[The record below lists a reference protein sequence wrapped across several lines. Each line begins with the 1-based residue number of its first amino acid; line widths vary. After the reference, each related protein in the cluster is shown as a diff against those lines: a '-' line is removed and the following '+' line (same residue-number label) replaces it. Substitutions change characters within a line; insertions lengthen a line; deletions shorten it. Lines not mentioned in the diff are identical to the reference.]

1 MYQQDGQTIFSASD
15 LTGFLACHHL
25 TQLELARLRGE
36 VTKPHREDPL
46 LDIITELGLKHE
58 ERFLEGLKTD
68 GLNVVA
74 IGDIERDL
82 GSLISAAEE
91 TAAAM
96 RSGADVIY
104 QATFFDGTWRGH
116 ADFLR
121 KVQTASDLGEYSYEV
136 WDTKLARRA
145 KATAVLQIC
154 DYSRHVE
161 VLQGIQPE
169 FGHLW
174 LGDLSLQSFKL
185 SDYAAYY
192 RAVRSEFEA
201 TLVASPIETYP
212 DPVEHCK
219 ICAWLP
225 RCMQRRRDD
234 RHLTFVAGIRKDQIS
249 KLQADGVP
257 TIDALAES
265 LPERGAK
272 GISQPN
278 FAPLQ
283 DQAAL
288 QVERER
294 SGEHRYKILD
304 PPGPGLGLEALPSPS
319 DGDLFF
325 DIESDRYAIDE
336 EAQGEL
342 NLDGLEYLFGWVDA
356 IDGDF
361 HHEWAH
367 ASADEKDMFERF
379 VDLMIARLDSHP
391 DMHIYHYSPY
401 EPSAL
406 KRLMSRYGTRE
417 DEVDRLLR
425 AQVFVDLYRVVKQSL
440 RISEESYSIKRMEV
454 FYDFERKDDITE
466 AGSSMVEY
474 EHWRDTGD
482 DSILEAI
489 LIYNEADCRSLV
501 GLRDWLEERRSEL
514 EKTTGELPRPPIL
527 DGKQDLESA
536 EARTEVQDLIDAL
549 VAGVPAQ
556 PSDRADEQQTRWLL
570 AQLLEWHR
578 REEKSDWWAYYERQ
592 KQTVQELL
600 EDRDTIAGL
609 EFDEIDGGI
618 KQSYFFRYSFPDQET
633 KLDRGASVIDVY
645 NGANA
650 GTVWNIDFEN
660 RKVWLKRGKRWAGE
674 HPTVIGPGAPPRTT
688 SQRNALKSVA
698 RELIDGG
705 SSYKAAMAL
714 LRREVPGVP
723 GVAAGESLRGDDEA
737 SVDAAKR
744 LVLTLQDSYLPIQG
758 PPGTGK
764 TYTGGF
770 MIVDL
775 MRAGKRVGIT
785 ATSHKVISNLVE
797 SVCEAAQAEGF
808 SFKGVQK
815 CDEDEGCRSPFI
827 ELVERNPHF
836 DDMATGGEYQLVAG
850 TSWAITR
857 AALDQ
862 TLDVLFIDEAGQF
875 SLANTIAVA
884 TAAHNLVLLGD
895 PQQLNQP
902 TKGIHPEGADA
913 SALGHVL
920 GDAQT
925 IAPERGL
932 FLERTFRMHPAV
944 THFVSDAFY
953 DGRLT
958 SEEGRDLQVVSNSRE
973 PGIHLDEITHFGN
986 RIFSWEEADAIA
998 ATAEKLIGQTWT
1010 TPNGETR
1017 ALAADDIIV
1026 VAPFNAQVARIRQKV
1041 PEGVPVGTVDKFQG
1055 QEGVVAIYSITASSP
1070 EDVPRNFEFLYSRNR
1085 LNVAV
1090 SRARS
1095 YAIVVC
1101 SPAMLLPMCKK
1112 PEHMRLA
1119 SALCLL
1125 AEHAASPAAS

>member
-1 MYQQDGQTIFSASD
+1 MYQQDGLTIFSASD

-36 VTKPHREDPL
+36 VTKPHREDAL
-46 LDIITELGLKHE
+46 LDIISELGLKHE
-58 ERFLEGLKTD
+58 ERFLAGLKREGLD
-68 GLNVVA
+68 VAA
-74 IGDIERDL
+74 IGNIERDL
-82 GSLISAAEE
+82 GSLVSAAEE
-91 TAAAM
+91 TTAAM

-121 KVQTASDLGEYSYEV
+121 KVQTASGLGEYSYEV

-154 DYSRHVE
+154 DYSRHLE
-161 VLQGIQPE
+161 VLQGTPPE
-169 FGHLW
+169 FGHLL

-185 SDYAAYY
+185 SDFAAYY
-192 RAVRSEFEA
+192 RAVRKEFEA
-201 TLVASPIETYP
+201 TMSASPLETYP

-225 RCMQRRRDD
+225 HCMQRRRDD

-265 LPERGAK
+265 SPERGVK

-278 FAPLQ
+278 FVRLQ

-294 SGEHRYKILD
+294 TGEHRYKLLD
-304 PPGPGLGLEALPSPS
+304 PPGPGLGLEALPSPNE
-319 DGDLFF
+319 GDLFF
-325 DIESDRYAIDE
+325 DIESDRYAIDDD
-336 EAQGEL
+336 AQGEL
-342 NLDGLEYLFGWVDA
+342 NLDGIEYLFGWVDA
-356 IDGDF
+356 LDGDF

-367 ASADEKDMFERF
+367 TPADEKAMFERF
-379 VDLMIARLDSHP
+379 VDLLITRLDSHP
-391 DMHIYHYSPY
+391 EMHVYHYSPY

-425 AQVFVDLYRVVKQSL
+425 AQVFADLYRVVKQSL
-440 RISEESYSIKRMEV
+440 RISEESYSIKKMEI
-454 FYDFERKDDITE
+454 FYDFERKDEITE
-466 AGSSMVEY
+466 ASSSMVEY

-482 DSILEAI
+482 NSILEAI
-489 LIYNEADCRSLV
+489 VIYNEADCRSLV
-501 GLRDWLEERRSEL
+501 GLRNWLEVRRSEL
-514 EKTTGELPRPPIL
+514 ENETGELPRPPVL

-536 EARTEVQDLIDAL
+536 EARTEVQDLVDAL
-549 VAGVPAQ
+549 VAGVPVH
-556 PSDRADEQQTRWLL
+556 PSDRADEEQARWLL

-592 KQTVQELL
+592 KQTTQDLL

-633 KLDRGASVIDVY
+633 KLDRGAAVIDIY
-645 NGANA
+645 TEANA
-650 GTVWNIDFEN
+650 GTVSDIDFES
-660 RKVWLKRGKRWAGE
+660 RKVWLKRGKQWSGE
-674 HPTVIGPGAPPRTT
+674 HPIVIGPGAPPRTT
-688 SQRNALKSVA
+688 GQRNALKRLA
-698 RELIDGG
+698 RDVIDGG
-705 SSYKAAMAL
+705 ASYEAAKAL
-714 LRREVPGVP
+714 LRRRMPSASGLAE
-723 GVAAGESLRGDDEA
+723 GEPLRADSEA
-737 SVDAAKR
+737 SVDAARR
-744 LVLTLQDSYLPIQG
+744 LVLTLQNSYLPIQG

-764 TYTGGF
+764 TYTGGY

-775 MRAGKRVGIT
+775 LRAGKRVGIT
-785 ATSHKVISNLVE
+785 ASSHKVISNLVE
-797 SVCEAAQAEGF
+797 SVCDAAQAESF
-808 SFKGVQK
+808 TFKGVQK
-815 CDEDEGCRSPFI
+815 CDENEGCRSPFI
-827 ELVERNPHF
+827 ELVDSNPHF

-850 TSWAITR
+850 TSWAMTR
-857 AALDQ
+857 PALEQ
-862 TLDVLFIDEAGQF
+862 MLDVLFIDEAGQF
-875 SLANTIAVA
+875 SLANTLAVA

-913 SALGHVL
+913 SALSHVL

-925 IAPERGL
+925 IAPDRGL
-932 FLERTFRMHPAV
+932 FLERTFRMHPAL
-944 THFVSDAFY
+944 THYVSSAFY
-953 DGRLT
+953 DGRLE
-958 SEEGRDLQVVSNSRE
+958 SQDGCELQVVAGAAE
-973 PGIHLDEITHFGN
+973 PGIHLLPVNHEGN
-986 RIFSWEEADAIA
+986 RIFSWEEADALA
-998 ATAEKLIGQTWT
+998 QLTAGLIGKTWT
-1010 TPNGETR
+1010 TPTGEKLKITPED
-1017 ALAADDIIV
+1017 LLV
-1026 VAPFNAQVARIRQKV
+1026 VAPFNAQVARIRQRI
-1041 PEGVPVGTVDKFQG
+1041 PSDVPVGTVDKFQG
-1055 QEGVVAIYSITASSP
+1055 QEGAVAIYSLTTSSP
-1070 EDVPRNFEFLYSRNR
+1070 EDIPRNFEFLYSRNR

-1095 YAIVVC
+1095 FAVVVC
-1101 SPAMLLPMCKK
+1101 NPAMLLPMCKK

-1125 AEHAASPAAS
+1125 AEHATPRVTV